1 MFEHFEMFNLQGYP
15 MHAGGVKEI
24 DSLDELIEEDN
35 SYRSY
40 KGE

>member
-1 MFEHFEMFNLQGYP
+1 MFKHFDRFNLHGYP
-15 MHAGGVKEI
+15 MHEGSVKEI